1 MTPSEIILKYGLPD
15 GVETSDPKD
24 YLVGAEPMS
33 DTKFSDITLPATP
46 EPSEGFIGRGI
57 QSLGRGVVQGKD
69 IAGGL
74 TMMVGEAT
82 GSEALKT
89 LGEDMTIEAK
99 RYSIENQSPVPTYS
113 DIGGVGDFFEYAT
126 SSILEMLP
134 MNVALLATGV
144 GGAGIAGKLATG
156 AFRGAI
162 TKEIAAGITDEMIT
176 KFGVEG
182 AKQELGKMLALEAKS
197 RAAQQVGAKLG
208 VGAGSSLVETGSSA
222 SQINTETGTTGGAS
236 TLALGIAG
244 GATDIFGGEAKAL
257 TSVLK
262 GSAGEKAGQAVK
274 HIGKAVIDVQKS
286 EVPQELLQNTISQTA
301 LQIQTPEKNQFGAEF
316 GAQQIDTALK
326 TALGIIP
333 VGVMSGVATLPPSA
347 DPTTRAQEADIA
359 NKINQLLP
367 DDLKITP
374 EDEANAA
381 AAAQPDGESIPPSE
395 SGNAVVKDPAPTK
408 EELAEKLIIANDNVE
423 KAVAKLTVIRS
434 EDEINIDQEAAA
446 QEEWKQALSEV
457 ARIQG
462 AIDGINPEDMK
473 PYRRTPLNP
482 DHETGLAAP
491 STKKGKTWIDRI
503 FKAETDPLT
512 YGVKSLIKATLT
524 PHADLLR
531 SVIADG
537 IKFTKG
543 TSRANKTGV
552 SITPDGGIHI
562 QINTDHAEKLPFQRL
577 KEVMFHEVV
586 HAAKFAADRVAWLK
600 ERGQE
605 DFSTYARGQSR
616 VRAQQFRI
624 YGSKQMLADASAA
637 YTGGKDRTGAMF
649 DPATLDESGVP
660 LGERADF
667 ALDQELTRMMV
678 EKLRNGKMDEEL
690 KILAAQADA
699 GNVASKKNLAFLIDA
714 IKRLR
719 DSLVQFIN
727 TKTAPKEITDIIK
740 ATQKILDKYSD
751 RTQPTYNPAKD
762 KTESPVVTSE
772 KEAAPDT
779 LPEEKKPV
787 ASNVEQTET
796 PPEAENTPEAASTGT
811 ELLPSTEHGQYFE
824 TQDWNGTP
832 TGTTLIRTEV
842 PAGQDPAAAIK
853 ATQKYRDLVRKS
865 KVFSQGAPF
874 EIPVIANDNAEA
886 GSEIPDNIGQATYI
900 DTEAKAQGYDGI
912 DDLYENNEDQYNT
925 LANNWRIRHPID
937 DETGTRTTEE
947 RAEAVDTAL
956 GSGGSLGSGDTLLDA
971 ARNLGPSERTNTTNE
986 RVQEDSQRLKKWA
999 EKNDRVVAELPF
1011 KLDGPDDLGG
1021 TEHHAYFD
1029 ENSQRWIKVTR
1040 ADPRGFG
1047 LVEGEGIKS
1056 WGTRQ
1061 ATAREYVDRLIEQNR
1076 VFGDDIRLH
1085 GIYIDKAGRPH
1096 IITSQPDIGGTNADV
1111 DEIAEAMK
1119 NAGFEEVGYNGYY
1132 RERDNLFIG
1141 DLHAGNAHMVDGT
1154 LVIFDGLPA
1163 RPSGRFLD
1171 QILDD
1176 MAGTRADSTVDSA
1189 EAGMEIPE
1197 YEAEFVDGMIGE
1209 MRGASNILKA
1219 GGAKP
1224 KKLNSEMKKYG
1235 GAMSPHLERFSRP
1248 QWVNVEDAIAFI
1260 QKNGYMEAMRKAT
1273 KEMGAMHPAD
1283 KLTIRGILAY
1293 NYDAFKDYVES
1304 LKIPYAQRSEIL
1316 NEAATLRDEIQ
1327 ERFIPEGTKSGQ
1339 EIAAFKILKQFFYN
1353 GTAAAYETKKLL
1365 FNAAQQVEKALGL
1378 GAMNSV
1384 YEVVKGALPKAIDEV
1399 FTKRELMA
1407 HLSALAR
1414 TFSANPDHLFKR
1426 IRESIKTRKAGSR
1439 AAWKAAARIGEEILR
1454 DGGEFHL
1461 DTLVKRVTSLIE
1473 MNQAAGA
1480 KKTGRNLLN
1489 EALTKFAKDNFPKE
1503 KVPSTKS
1510 KDRNIQILATI
1521 IANDKLKNQFVT
1533 ELENSIAKQ
1542 YIGGKESAGYKRDYA
1557 GVFDE
1562 MRQEGWSD
1570 KMRLAALED
1579 VKKKLGLTIGKMLSS
1594 GAWEDQKSKVLSTL
1608 KQTIGGFLNATDL
1621 QLSTLIDEVN
1631 ADLDAQA
1638 EFHIQ
1643 ETFGFKRGAGGN
1655 YELTKAGGLKGGQ
1668 NLVKVIRELGSSLKD
1683 ITKMSYASKDAEIN
1697 KLANAAVNNLGLPIE
1712 MALKFQQV
1720 FAKELENAVEWTKNA
1735 ELQKRLDGVLDKL
1748 NKPKDRPETKSVID
1762 KLVQLA
1768 NQGYLSEEHIY
1779 ESIRKTYKNSKL
1791 PAFNPAIAEMIREY
1805 GNEMDLLPEGELKNI
1820 IRQKIAN
1827 EIANATPMS
1836 GREALTSY
1844 WYFSLLSG
1852 PSTFLVANPVG
1863 NAANLLFQ
1871 TLAMAGTNPKAGL
1884 RMFARIGQELGSK
1897 DSTAW
1902 NKFRYTMETGMVPV
1916 EVSAKYGSGI
1926 LKRGNITETAQLPI
1940 ERISKD
1946 NADTWWK
1953 KAIYYLSRGI
1963 KIGNYEFSARA
1974 LSRFMAATDM
1984 LFRQAG
1990 TAAALEWQ
1998 NLSITPDMLANA
2010 RAQAAI
2016 EVEPDQSKNLI
2027 AIRADEII
2035 KQQLSENPSTQH
2047 QIERA
2052 EYIGLETA
2060 YSQRPKGMIGSLAN
2074 YIGELGN
2081 KYWPVKMLFPFTNIV
2096 ANVWNETLNYTPV
2109 GAFRWESARRDSKAG
2124 RKGDWTIVDKDGND
2138 VADNLQLSKALLG
2151 TMLMGVMAL
2160 MFGGKDDDDYELVG
2174 FGPTDKRQ
2182 RAMFFDRGMK
2192 PYSMRIGKTVISY
2205 QSLGPIASVIGMI
2218 GTMLDLGRQNKN
2230 KEQKVWDKPA
2240 QLAFGAVASIVTS
2253 QLSQSFFSSASS
2265 MFQALYSPSPGSGV
2279 QRWAAGQ
2286 VGTVVP
2292 NFIKQV
2298 NNEWINDGIYR
2309 SATFQG
2315 QVMASMGVTKQIGTQ
2330 PVLNV
2335 YGEQVRQRKMPVL
2348 GRVINWAQSG
2358 GIMSDIGEL
2367 GLSIPIGTSTLSGAP
2382 MTDQQNYQFRSTSGP
2397 MLKQVHQQLLPT
2409 LQRLV
2414 SQGKVQEAQDLL
2426 DSTTQKVTQ
2435 RVKQAMARNL
2445 RP

>member
-1 MTPSEIILKYGLPD
+1 MDGMTSEEILLKYGLPK
-15 GVETSDPKD
+15 EIAPADPEKS
-24 YLVGAEPMS
+24 YAPIEEMS
-33 DTKFSDITLPATP
+33 DVKFQDLTNPAAP
-46 EPSEGFIGRGI
+46 SPSENFLGRGM

-82 GSEALKT
+82 GSDAIKT

-99 RYSIENQSPVPTYS
+99 RYSIENQSPVPS
-113 DIGGVGDFFEYAT
+113 FQDIGGVGDFFEYAT

-162 TKEIAAGITDEMIT
+162 TREVAAGITDEMIT
-176 KFGVEG
+176 KFGIEG
-182 AKQELGKMLALEAKS
+182 AKQELGKMIALEAKS

-208 VGAGSSLVETGSSA
+208 VGAGSSLVEAGSNA
-222 SQINTETGTTGGAS
+222 SRINTETGSTGGMS
-236 TLALGIAG
+236 TLALGMAG
-244 GATDIFGGEAKAL
+244 GATDILGGEAKAL
-257 TSVLK
+257 TRVLSGTTGDK
-262 GSAGEKAGQAVK
+262 TGQAIK
-274 HIGKAVIDVQKS
+274 HIGKSVLDVQKA
-286 EVPQELLQNTISQTA
+286 EVPQELIQSTISQAA
-301 LQIQTPEKNQFGAEF
+301 LQVQTPDTNQFGEKFLVEQA
-316 GAQQIDTALK
+316 DTALK

-333 VGVMSGVATLPPSA
+333 VGVASGIATLPPST
-347 DPTTRAQEADIA
+347 DPTTRAQEADLT

-367 DDLKITP
+367 NDLKITE
-374 EDEANAA
+374 EDIALAA
-381 AAAQPDGESIPPSE
+381 AAEKPDGESVSPSE
-395 SGNAVVKDPAPTK
+395 SESAVVQDPAPTVAD
-408 EELAEKLIIANDNVE
+408 LGEKLIIANDNLKKINVQLDE
-423 KAVAKLTVIRS
+423 ALLADEDATVLQEQRKIAL
-434 EDEINIDQEAAA
+434 DEV
-446 QEEWKQALSEV
+446 KV
-457 ARIQG
+457 IQSQIAG
-462 AIDGINPEDMK
+462 YD
-473 PYRRTPLNP
+473 L
-482 DHETGLAAP
+482 ETGTKGGKKRKLPKENPYPETGMPAPNHPEAKKWLESLFTPETNPVKLSAQLSIKEALKPFAAMLNAFNAKVKWNDGSP
-491 STKKGKTWIDRI
+491 MARKNVSKIGWDNDGNLTLQINRQQ
-503 FKAETDPLT
+503 AERLT
-512 YGVKSLIKATLT
+512 TQRFAKEMEEEIIHGAT
-524 PHADLLR
+524 
-531 SVIADG
+531 VIADR
-537 IKFTKG
+537 INWIAAAKPVSFSEWTAQQSAK
-543 TSRANKTGV
+543 RANAIRKAV
-552 SITPDGGIHI
+552 SNKAI
-562 QINTDHAEKLPFQRL
+562 K
-577 KEVMFHEVV
+577 
-586 HAAKFAADRVAWLK
+586 
-600 ERGQE
+600 
-605 DFSTYARGQSR
+605 S
-616 VRAQQFRI
+616 
-624 YGSKQMLADASAA
+624 LALS
-637 YTGGKDRTGAMF
+637 YTGSADKLDYFDVAGKDEAGIRAANIALDREFTRAIIQKMRTGKITE
-649 DPATLDESGVP
+649 D
-660 LGERADF
+660 
-667 ALDQELTRMMV
+667 
-678 EKLRNGKMDEEL
+678 L
-690 KILAAQADA
+690 KILEAQSRT
-699 GNVASKKNLAFLIDA
+699 GNVEAGSLLDHLLQAIQSIKEVLITFINPKTTPKDIKKLID
-714 IKRLR
+714 K
-719 DSLVQFIN
+719 SN
-727 TKTAPKEITDIIK
+727 E
-740 ATQKILDKYSD
+740 ILDKY
-751 RTQPTYNPAKD
+751 
-762 KTESPVVTSE
+762 TERVKKPKRKPVVTSE
-772 KEAAPDT
+772 KATAPNT
-779 LPEEKKPV
+779 LPEDKKPV
-787 ASNVEQTET
+787 AVNVEQTET
-796 PPEAENTPEAASTGT
+796 PHEAEETPVDASTGEELFPPT
-811 ELLPSTEHGQYFE
+811 EYGQYFE
-824 TQDWNGTP
+824 TQDFRGAP
-832 TGTTLIRTEV
+832 TGITLIRTEV
-842 PAGQDPAAAIK
+842 PNGKDPEAAIK
-853 ATQKYRDLVRKS
+853 ATQKYRDLARRG
-865 KVFSQGAPF
+865 KVFRSGAVF

-886 GSEIPDNIGQATYI
+886 GAEIPDNIGQATYI

-912 DDLYENNEDQYNT
+912 DDIYESNPEQYET
-925 LANNWRIRHPID
+925 LATNWRIRHPID
-937 DETGTRTTEE
+937 NETGTRTTEE
-947 RAEAVDTAL
+947 RAEAVDAAL

-971 ARNLGPSERTNTTNE
+971 ASNLGRSERTGRQDE
-986 RVQEDSQRLKKWA
+986 RVQEDSQRLEEWA
-999 EKNDRVVAELPF
+999 RKNDRLITELPF
-1011 KLDGPDDLGG
+1011 ELDGKLDKGNS
-1021 TEHHAYFD
+1021 EQHAYFD
-1029 ENSQRWIKVTR
+1029 ANSQRWIKLTKWLG
-1040 ADPRGFG
+1040 DGFG
-1047 LVEGEGIKS
+1047 MVMGEGIRS
-1056 WGTRQ
+1056 WGSRS
-1061 ATAREYVDRLIEQNR
+1061 ATAREYVDRLIEQNK

-1085 GIYIDKAGRPH
+1085 GVYMDKAGRPH
-1096 IITSQPDIGGTNADV
+1096 LVTSQPHIAGTNADV
-1111 DEIAEAMK
+1111 DQIADAMK
-1119 NAGFEEVGYNGYY
+1119 KAGFEEVGYNGYY

-1141 DLHAGNAHMVDGT
+1141 GLHAGNAFMVGNT

-1176 MAGTRADSTVDSA
+1176 MAETRINAATEDIA
-1189 EAGMEIPE
+1189 EAGSEIPD
-1197 YEAEFVDGMIGE
+1197 YEEEFVDGMIGE
-1209 MRGASNILKA
+1209 MRGASNVLQA

-1224 KKLNSEMKKYG
+1224 RKLKSKMARYG
-1235 GAMSPHLERFSRP
+1235 GAMSPHLETMSRP
-1248 QWVNVEDAIAFI
+1248 QWVNIEDAIDFI
-1260 QKNGYMEAMRKAT
+1260 RKHGYLESMRRAT
-1273 KEMGAMHPAD
+1273 KEMGSMHPAD
-1283 KLTIRGILAY
+1283 KLTIRGVLAY
-1293 NYDAFKDYVES
+1293 NYDAFKDYIES
-1304 LKIPYAQRSEIL
+1304 LRIPRAQRSEIL
-1316 NEAATLRDEIQ
+1316 SEAASLRDEIQ

-1384 YEVVKGALPKAIDEV
+1384 YEVVRESMPKAIDET

-1414 TFSANPDHLFKR
+1414 TFSAKPEHLFTR
-1426 IRESIKTRKAGSR
+1426 IRESIKTRKAGAR
-1439 AAWKAAARIGEEILR
+1439 AAWKAAARIGDEILR
-1454 DGGEFHL
+1454 EGGEFHM
-1461 DTLVKRVTSLIE
+1461 DTLVKRVTALIE
-1473 MNQAAGA
+1473 MNQTPNPR
-1480 KKTGRNLLN
+1480 KTGRNLLN
-1489 EALTKFAKDNFPKE
+1489 ETLSKFAKDNFPKE

-1521 IANDKLKNQFVT
+1521 IANDNLKNQFVT

-1557 GVFDE
+1557 GAFDE
-1562 MRQEGWSD
+1562 MRQSGWSEGI
-1570 KMRLAALED
+1570 RLRALED
-1579 VKKKLGLTIGKMLSS
+1579 VKKKLGLTVGKMLSS
-1594 GAWEDQKSKVLSTL
+1594 GSWEDQKAKVLSTL
-1608 KQTIGGFLNATDL
+1608 KQTIGGFLNATDS

-1631 ADLDAQA
+1631 ADLDSQA

-1643 ETFGFKRGAGGN
+1643 ETFGFKRDADGN
-1655 YELTKAGGLKGGQ
+1655 FETTKAGGLKGGQ
-1668 NLVKVIRELGSSLKD
+1668 NLVKVIRELGTSLKE
-1683 ITKMSYASKDAEIN
+1683 ITKMSYASKEAKIN
-1697 KLANAAVNNLGLPIE
+1697 KLAEEAVNQLGLPIE

-1720 FAKELENAVEWTKNA
+1720 FAKELSSAVEWTKNA
-1735 ELQKRLDGVLDKL
+1735 ELEKRLNGVLEKL
-1748 NKPKDRPETKSVID
+1748 SKQKDRPETKSVID

-1871 TLAMAGTNPKAGL
+1871 TLAMAGTNPKAAL
-1884 RMFARIGQELGSK
+1884 RMFARIFQELGQK

-1926 LKRGNITETAQLPI
+1926 LKRGSITETAQLPI

-1963 KIGNYEFSARA
+1963 KIGNVEISARA

-1998 NLSITPDMLANA
+1998 DLSITPDMLANA
-2010 RAQAAI
+2010 RAQAAL
-2016 EVEPDQSKNLI
+2016 EVGPNQSKHLI

-2035 KQQLSENPSTQH
+2035 KQALSENESTQH

-2109 GAFRWESARRDSKAG
+2109 GAFRYTTAKADERAG
-2124 RKGDWTIVDKDGND
+2124 RKGDWTIVDKNGND
-2138 VADNLQLSKALLG
+2138 VADNLQISKALIG
-2151 TMLMGVMAL
+2151 TALMSVLAF
-2160 MFGGKDDDDYELVG
+2160 MFGGDDDEDYELVG

-2192 PYSMRIGKTVISY
+2192 PYSMRIGNTVISY
-2205 QSLGPIASVIGMI
+2205 QSLGPVASVIGMI
-2218 GTMLDLGRQNKN
+2218 GTMLDLSKQNKN

-2292 NFIKQV
+2292 NLIKQV
-2298 NNEWINDGIYR
+2298 NNEWVNDGVYR

-2348 GRVINWAQSG
+2348 GRVVNWAQSG
-2358 GIMSDIGEL
+2358 GIMSDIGKL

-2382 MTDQQNYQFRSTSGP
+2382 MTDQQNYLFRSTSGP
-2397 MLKQVHQQLLPT
+2397 MLKQAHQQLLPT
-2409 LQRLV
+2409 LKRLV

-2426 DSTTQKVTQ
+2426 DSTTQKITQ
-2435 RVKQAMARNL
+2435 RAKQAMARNL